1 MKDIKNIG
9 RKSIVSH
16 AKEIDNQLE
25 SDMQRFCAKCPNFMI
40 NFTTLANPRE
50 LKSGEQMNGS
60 MYAMCCSNNVYH
72 AVEGWVFATM
82 QWIDRNR
89 VSDNGDCFIRMDDV
103 PVSMKSQID
112 SYLKQNQCI
121 IKNGKSCTMFV
132 ERMISENN

>member
-1 MKDIKNIG
+1 MEGLKSIG
-9 RKSIVSH
+9 RKMVASH
-16 AKEIDNQLE
+16 AKEIDNRLA
-25 SDMQRFCAKCPNFMI
+25 SDMQKFCARCPNFMI
-40 NFTTLANPRE
+40 NFTTLANPSE
-50 LKSGEQMNGS
+50 LKRGEQMNGC

-72 AVEGWVFATM
+72 AVNGCVFATM

-121 IKNGKSCTMFV
+121 IKNSESCTMFV